1 MKIAGAWQLPL
12 DQERAYA
19 LLQDPAILA
28 QCMPGCE
35 GLDRIGDGE
44 YAMRMKMKLAS
55 VSGLFDGKVKI
66 TDANPPASYRMVVEG
81 SGRIGFMRG
90 EGAITL
96 APAGSGTSVN
106 YDGDVQVGGVI
117 ANVGQRLIETTAK
130 MLIKRFF
137 ESLVKEAVNGAVRA
151 GAAGQDGSSLAAQG
165 EQRVDA
171 SGAAGGDVTGQ

>member
-1 MKIAGAWQLPL
+1 MKIGGAYPLPL
-12 DQERAYA
+12 DRERAYA
-19 LLQDPAILA
+19 VLQDPAVLA
-28 QCMPGCE
+28 QCIPGCE
-35 GLDRIGDGE
+35 ALDRIGDGE

-66 TDANPPASYRMVVEG
+66 ADSNPPTSYRMVVEG

-96 APAGSGTSVN
+96 APADSATSVN

-130 MLIKRFF
+130 LLIKRFF
-137 ESLVKEAVNGAVRA
+137 ESLVKKAANGAGRDA
-151 GAAGQDGSSLAAQG
+151 SSAAAHGD
-165 EQRVDA
+165 QRVDG

>member
-1 MKIAGAWQLPL
+1 VKIAGAWALPL

-35 GLDRIGDGE
+35 ALDRIGDGE

-66 TDANPPASYRMVVEG
+66 ADSNPPSSYRMVVEG

-96 APAGSGTSVN
+96 APAESGTSVN

-117 ANVGQRLIETTAK
+117 ANVGQRLIETTSK

-137 ESLVKEAVNGAVRA
+137 ESLVRKVGS
-151 GAAGQDGSSLAAQG
+151 AATPQSD
-165 EQRVDA
+165 QRVNA
-171 SGAAGGDVTGQ
+171 GGAAGGDITGQ